1 VPPASAAQPTAVPEE
16 VAAPDVVVG
25 RQPVAESAEVAA
37 RPREA
42 AAVQD
47 AAGAV
52 QQQAAER
59 DVEVAVLPQVA
70 ERDVE
75 VAVLPQVAVA
85 AVRLPGAARDVEAA
99 RRRAVQGEVLAV
111 RPSAAAW
118 AAGHPCLQE
127 LARPAPSPPGR
138 SGHARKAQR
147 IAQP

>member
-1 VPPASAAQPTAVPEE
+1 MPPASAAQPTAVPEQ

-25 RQPVAESAEVAA
+25 RRPVAESAEVAA
-37 RPREA
+37 RPQEA

-47 AAGAV
+47 VAGAV
-52 QQQAAER
+52 LQQAAER

-70 ERDVE
+70 
-75 VAVLPQVAVA
+75 A

-99 RRRAVQGEVLAV
+99 RRRAARGEAPAV

-127 LARPAPSPPGR
+127 LARPAPSPRGR